1 MKKFFEFIGLFAFA
15 VLLILFN
22 AWCYMVVYN
31 NGVWPLLASLQI
43 YPPALSFSFF
53 LMLSVVIAYLL
64 RGKAKEKVELNTS
77 EGWAEVIK
85 TILNKLFLIGLIVL
99 FNVIMF

>member
-15 VLLILFN
+15 VLLVLFN

-77 EGWAEVIK
+77 EGWTKVADVL
-85 TILNKLFLIGLIVL
+85 LNKLFLIGLIVL

>member
-1 MKKFFEFIGLFAFA
+1 MKKFFEFIGLWAFAFA
-15 VLLILFN
+15 LIFFD
-22 AWCYMVVYN
+22 AWCYMIVYN

-53 LMLSVVIAYLL
+53 LMLSVVIDYLWI
-64 RGKAKEKVELNTS
+64 GKAKENVELNTS
-77 EGWAEVIK
+77 EGWAKVAEALI
-85 TILNKLFLIGLIVL
+85 NKLFWIVLIVL